1 MCSLLTRDKAF
12 HIRDEVFHMS
22 DSDNGRLIKVGGG
35 AVELIDVMGDAR
47 TVVNAARV
55 SMGKHVTEMS
65 EADARLIRYLWEHEH
80 TSPFRHVT
88 LQFRIKAPVF
98 VLRQWMKHQVGCA
111 WNEISGRY
119 VTFNDEVWLPQR
131 WRAQSAKLKQGS
143 EGPLDDV
150 DALSASLIYQ
160 EAVTQSLMA
169 YHHLLRMGVA
179 KEQARM
185 ILPLSLMSECYW
197 SASLHAVI
205 HFLKLRL
212 DLHAQEEIRD
222 FARAVRSLVEQVEGL
237 EYVLSV
243 ALKD

>member
-1 MCSLLTRDKAF
+1 MT
-12 HIRDEVFHMS
+12 E
-22 DSDNGRLIKVGGG
+22 RLIEVGGG
-35 AVELIDVMGDAR
+35 LVELVDVMGDAV

-55 SMGKHVTEMS
+55 SMGRHVTDLGD
-65 EADARLIRYLWEHEH
+65 ADRRLLRYLWEHEH

-119 VTFNDEVWLPQR
+119 VTFKDEVWLPQR

-150 DALSASLIYQ
+150 DALAASLIYQ

-169 YHHLLRMGVA
+169 YHHLLRLGVA

-222 FARAVRSLVEQVEGL
+222 FARAVEKLVRLDAGMDYIL
-237 EYVLSV
+237 DI
-243 ALKD
+243 ADI

>member
-1 MCSLLTRDKAF
+1 
-12 HIRDEVFHMS
+12 
-22 DSDNGRLIKVGGG
+22 
-35 AVELIDVMGDAR
+35 
-47 TVVNAARV
+47 
-55 SMGKHVTEMS
+55 
-65 EADARLIRYLWEHEH
+65 
-80 TSPFRHVT
+80 
-88 LQFRIKAPVF
+88 
-98 VLRQWMKHQVGCA
+98 
-111 WNEISGRY
+111 

-169 YHHLLRMGVA
+169 YHHLLRLGVA